1 MPRRHKLVNHVG
13 FCAIKPCRN
22 EENTEMT
29 EEKKEIKLEEAFEK
43 LDGMLD
49 ELESPDISLEES
61 FQVYQEGMKLLKQ
74 CNEIIDRVEKSVLKL
89 NENGELEE
97 F

>member
-1 MPRRHKLVNHVG
+1 M
-13 FCAIKPCRN
+13 
-22 EENTEMT
+22 EET
-29 EEKKEIKLEEAFEK
+29 KKELKLEEAFEE

-61 FQVYQEGMKLLKQ
+61 FQVYARGMKLLKQ
-74 CNEIIDRVEKSVLKL
+74 CGEIIDRVEKNVLKL
-89 NENGELEE
+89 SESGELEE